1 MKYFAIQGRW
11 ISTHAPAGGATG
23 AAAGRLCQRQNFYSR
38 PCGRGDRQY
47 RAQRINWIHF
57 YSRPCG
63 RGDREPREVRA
74 EIHDFY
80 SRPCGRGDR
89 SSSPA
94 RQAQTYFYS
103 RPCGRGD
110 LHDPGANREI
120 RTISTHAP
128 AGGATLDHGV
138 QLLCRLH
145 FYSRPCGRGDAR
157 RPLRTRTS
165 ATFLLTPLRE
175 GRPFRFRRCPC
186 RPLFLLTPLRE
197 GRRLPACAKTL
208 CPYFYSRPC
217 GRGDKPNPSGNSQY
231 AAISTHAPAGGA
243 TLMDAEEIRCAKHF
257 YSRPCGRGD

>member
-128 AGGATLDHGV
+128 AGGATFPV
-138 QLLCRLH
+138 
-145 FYSRPCGRGDAR
+145 SSMP
-157 RPLRTRTS
+157 
-165 ATFLLTPLRE
+165 
-175 GRPFRFRRCPC
+175 
-186 RPLFLLTPLRE
+186 
-197 GRRLPACAKTL
+197 LPA
-208 CPYFYSRPC
+208 S
-217 GRGDKPNPSGNSQY
+217 
-231 AAISTHAPAGGA
+231 ISTHAPAGGA
-243 TLMDAEEIRCAKHF
+243 TLTGMRENAVSVFLLTPLREGRQAQSIRQQPVRSNF
-257 YSRPCGRGD
+257 YSRPCGRGDTHGCGRNTVC